1 MLTRGSGIL
10 LHPTSLPGPNGI
22 GEIGA
27 HAFRFVDWL
36 QRAGITYWQL
46 MPLGPTGFGD
56 SPYAS
61 SSAFAGNPMLISL
74 DWLVGEEL
82 LQPHELEPLRQL
94 PWDAVDF
101 GALIPAKRAVLWTAF
116 ERWAG
121 SGGAES
127 AEFVSFREEEAA
139 WLDDFCLF
147 VAIKEAND
155 GATWSEWEPGLRLRE
170 PMALGQARTQLQREI
185 LFHAFMQFQF
195 RRQWRQLKAYA
206 NERGIRII
214 GDIPIFVAYDS
225 ADVWTN
231 RELFELDAQGF
242 ATLISGVPPDYFS
255 ADGQLWGNPVFD
267 WKTIRETKFA
277 WWIDRARGTLD
288 LVDII
293 RIDHFRG
300 FAASWS
306 VPAGSE
312 TAAGGHWTRGPGIEV
327 FNAIRDALGEVD
339 IVVEDL
345 GLITPDV
352 NELRI
357 ELGYPGMKV
366 LHFAFDGDP
375 WNMYLPHTYE
385 SNCVVYSGT
394 HDNDT
399 TIGWFQTLDP
409 ESRAQ
414 VQAYLGRDGADIA
427 WDFMRLAFS
436 SVADLAIVPLQ
447 DVLRLGTEARM
458 NRPGRPMGNWSWRFR
473 EEAMTDGLAEG
484 VHQFAAL
491 YGRLPRVPK
500 PTGSDPFD
508 YTAPDTGHPL
518 HD

>member
-10 LHPTSLPGPNGI
+10 LHPTSLPGPHGI
-22 GEIGA
+22 GEIGS

-36 QRAGITYWQL
+36 QRAGITYWQV
-46 MPLGPTGFGD
+46 MPLGPTGYGD

-74 DWLVGEEL
+74 DWLAGDGL
-82 LQPHELEPLRQL
+82 LHDDDLGPLHAL
-94 PWDAVDF
+94 PVDAVDF
-101 GALIPAKRAVLWTAF
+101 GGLIPAKRDALWLAF
-116 ERWAG
+116 ERWSGAAG
-121 SGGAES
+121 LDSE
-127 AEFVSFREEEAA
+127 EFTAFRRDEAA

-147 VAIKEAND
+147 VAIKEAHG
-155 GATWSEWEPGLRLRE
+155 GAPWSEWEPGLRLRE
-170 PMALGQARTQLQREI
+170 PGPLAEARTRYEQKV
-185 LFHAFMQFQF
+185 LFHSFLQYQF
-195 RRQWRQLKAYA
+195 RRQWRALKAYA

-231 RELFELDAQGF
+231 RDLFELDAEGH
-242 ATLISGVPPDYFS
+242 ATVISGVPPDYFS
-255 ADGQLWGNPVFD
+255 EDGQLWGNPVFN
-267 WKTIRETKFA
+267 WRRNRHTGFA
-277 WWIDRARGTLD
+277 WWIQRTRGTLD

-312 TAAGGHWTRGPGIEV
+312 TAAGGYWTRGPGQDV
-327 FNAIRDALGEVD
+327 FDAIRTELGE
-339 IVVEDL
+339 IEIIVEDL
-345 GLITPDV
+345 GLITLDV
-352 NELRI
+352 TALRDA
-357 ELGYPGMKV
+357 LGYPGMKV

-375 WNMYLPHTYE
+375 ANMYLPHTYE

-399 TIGWFQTLDP
+399 TIGWFATLDDKT
-409 ESRAQ
+409 RQ
-414 VQAYLGRDGADIA
+414 QIQAYLGRDGADIA
-427 WDFMRLAFS
+427 WDLMRLAFS

-447 DVLRLGTEARM
+447 DVLRLGTDARM

-473 EEAMTDGLAEG
+473 EEAMTDGLANG
-484 VHQFAAL
+484 VRQSAEL
-491 YGRLPRVPK
+491 YGRVPQEPQPK
-500 PTGSDPFD
+500 GSDPFD
-508 YTAPDTGHPL
+508 YTSRETEHPL
-518 HD
+518 H

>member
-22 GEIGA
+22 GEIGT
-27 HAFRFVDWL
+27 HAFRFIDWL
-36 QRAGITYWQL
+36 QRAGIAYWQV
-46 MPLGPTGFGD
+46 MPLGPTGYGD

-74 DWLVGEEL
+74 DWLVGDGL
-82 LQPHELEPLRQL
+82 LEPHDLEPLQHL

-101 GALIPAKRAVLWTAF
+101 GALIPAKRAVLWMAF
-116 ERWAG
+116 ERWVDRGDAG
-121 SGGAES
+121 S
-127 AEFVSFREEEAA
+127 AEFATFRETEAA

-147 VAIKEAND
+147 VSIKEAHG

-170 PMALGQARTQLQREI
+170 PKALGQARTRLEREI

-231 RELFELDAQGF
+231 RDLFELDAQGF

-267 WKTIRETKFA
+267 WQAIREKKFA

-327 FNAIRDALGEVD
+327 FDAIRGALGEVD

-352 NELRI
+352 NELRD

-366 LHFAFDGDP
+366 LQFAFDGDP
-375 WNMYLPHTYE
+375 WNMYLPHNYA

-399 TIGWFQTLDP
+399 TIGWFQTLNP
-409 ESRAQ
+409 EAQAQ

-447 DVLRLGTEARM
+447 DVLRLGSEARM

-473 EEAMTDGLAEG
+473 EEAMTDGLADG
-484 VHQFAAL
+484 IHQFVSL
-491 YGRLPRVPK
+491 YGRLPHESK
-500 PTGSDPFD
+500 PRGSDPFD
-508 YTAPDTGHPL
+508 YTAPDTTHPL
-518 HD
+518 H

>member
-22 GEIGA
+22 GEIGSL
-27 HAFRFVDWL
+27 AFRFIDWL
-36 QRAGITYWQL
+36 QRAGMTYWQL

-74 DWLVGEEL
+74 DWLTGDGW
-82 LQPHELEPLRQL
+82 LQPHELEPLHEL
-94 PWDAVDF
+94 AIDAVDF
-101 GALIPAKRAVLWTAF
+101 GAVISAKRGVLWTAF
-116 ERWAG
+116 ERWEAAD
-121 SGGAES
+121 GADSE
-127 AEFVSFREEEAA
+127 EFHAFEHQEEA

-147 VAIKEAND
+147 VAIKESHG
-155 GATWSEWEPGLRLRE
+155 GAPWSDWEPGLRLRE
-170 PMALGQARTQLQREI
+170 PAALDEARTRLRREV

-206 NERGIRII
+206 NDRGIRII
-214 GDIPIFVAYDS
+214 GDIPIFVAFDS

-231 RELFELDAQGF
+231 RDLFELDEDGRS
-242 ATLISGVPPDYFS
+242 TVISGVPPDYFS

-267 WKTIRETKFA
+267 WQKNRETGFA
-277 WWIDRARGTLD
+277 WWVERARGTLD

-312 TAAGGHWTRGPGIEV
+312 TAAGGYWTRGPGEDV
-327 FNAIRDALGEVD
+327 FDAIRSALGPIE
-339 IVVEDL
+339 IIVEDL

-352 NELRI
+352 TSLRDR
-357 ELGYPGMKV
+357 LGYPGMKV
-366 LHFAFDGDP
+366 LQFAFDGDP

-399 TIGWFQTLDP
+399 TIGWFETLDDQT
-409 ESRAQ
+409 RQQ
-414 VQAYLGRDGADIA
+414 VQAYIGRDGADIA
-427 WDFMRLAFS
+427 WDIMRLAFS

-447 DVLRLGTEARM
+447 DVLRLGTGARM
-458 NRPGRPMGNWSWRFR
+458 NRPGQPVGNWSWRFR
-473 EEAMTDGLAEG
+473 QEALNDALADGIR
-484 VHQFAAL
+484 QFAAM
-491 YGRLPRVPK
+491 YARLPRPPK
-500 PTGSDPFD
+500 PAGSDPFD
-508 YTAPDTGHPL
+508 YTAPNSEHPL
-518 HD
+518 H